1 MEHEVFISYSRK
13 DIDIANR
20 LCVALEK
27 AGFRFWIDRN
37 IHGSANFL
45 SEITQCIRN
54 CKVVIFIASA
64 HSSASPWT
72 QKEVLFALKHNKEII
87 PYRIGS
93 FAFEDNDELDL
104 VFTNVQWVESVQ
116 SVIESLISLGCTRNP
131 PEDKSNTYKVGDYFN
146 ENGKKGVVFQVW
158 DGGRHG
164 KIISLDQI
172 KAKWDSWLIC
182 VEKKRLFRPSEYE
195 YENVTRT
202 YADSRNDGMS
212 NTNKVIAR
220 VHNNYFDAF
229 IWCRNKGND
238 WYLPA
243 LEELKIIYNMK
254 GKLNETLC
262 QYGET
267 TIADFLYWSSTEY
280 NDYDPKVATWFVD
293 MRNGNANF
301 STKSHNLSVRAVSTF

>member
-20 LCVALEK
+20 LCDALEK

-64 HSSASPWT
+64 HSSVSPWT

-104 VFTNVQWVESVQ
+104 VFTNVQLVESVQ

-131 PEDKSNTYKVGDYFN
+131 PDDESKTYKVGDYYN
-146 ENGKKGVVFQVW
+146 ENGKRGVVFEVW

-164 KIISLDQI
+164 KIISLDETR
-172 KAKWDSWLIC
+172 AVWDSR
-182 VEKKRLFRPSEYE
+182 VKYDSANRKSGG
-195 YENVTRT
+195 TRT
-202 YADSRNDGMS
+202 YADSESDGKA
-212 NTNKVIAR
+212 NTDKIMAR
-220 VHNNYFDAF
+220 SDSQYFPPF
-229 IWCRNKGND
+229 TWCRAKGSS

-243 LEELKIIYNMK
+243 ENELIQIYYNK
-254 GKLNETLC
+254 GELNSTLR
-262 QYGET
+262 QYGT
-267 TIADFLYWSSTEY
+267 ALRDDIYWSSTEY
-280 NDYDPKVATWFVD
+280 VQHSPEFYAWFVLMLIGGTSRD
-293 MRNGNANF
+293 SKHF
-301 STKSHNLSVRAVSTF
+301 KFYVRAVSAF